1 MKKLLSLLLVVVL
14 SMVAFVGC
22 NDADAS
28 STEGP
33 AVEITLNKTEVV
45 LAIGEQ
51 FALEAEVKNSEES
64 VTWASSN
71 ASVVKVNKFG
81 MLQALALG
89 TADITAT
96 IGSTVATCKVS
107 VNPLLTA
114 DVESVTL
121 VAPVEGVDLGDLTSK
136 KVSFTA
142 NPELAAGEEL
152 TVVSSDPAI
161 AVYEEVELEDGTSEL
176 RIVAKGQGSAVI
188 TATAPNG
195 AKAEIAVSVQALNAA
210 PTALTFEIATEVAV
224 PEWCG
229 VFLAG
234 TLSAWGP
241 ADGFELTRVDDT
253 HFRGTFTF
261 DFSEIGDVAR
271 NAEYKFI
278 LSSKL
283 DNGDGTFTYG
293 ADTGWER
300 VNGSN
305 VDNRKIF
312 VNNDETIA
320 LEGIVFQSVPAN
332 PVKPDITNHINIT
345 LVFTAPVE
353 HSVHLIGPFCNWET
367 DKAPAFT
374 TTDNLTFNLS
384 VDYVGKADAFECKIK
399 DGTSDWTWN
408 YGSTDGITWTTGG
421 DNYMLPLTGEVDANN
436 EREVNVTWNINN
448 GSADAVVYNNQVT
461 INVTFA
467 NEVTHDVYLVGGVNG
482 WANGS
487 ADWKFETEDNKTF
500 TITFSY
506 ESKDAS
512 VDVKITDGDW
522 NAPFNYGMDGE
533 GNWLDGSN
541 DNFKL
546 SLEGTVDGT
555 TRTVVH
561 NFTINN

>member
-1 MKKLLSLLLVVVL
+1 MKKLLTLLLVVVL
-14 SMVAFVGC
+14 SMTAFIGC
-22 NDADAS
+22 KNEDS
-28 STEGP
+28 GSTNEGP

-161 AVYEEVELEDGTSEL
+161 AVYEEVELADGTSEL
-176 RIVAKGQGSAVI
+176 RIVAKAQGSAVI

-195 AKAEIAVSVQALNAA
+195 AQAEIAVSVQSLNAA

-241 ADGFELTRVDDT
+241 AEGFELARIDDT
-253 HFRGTFTF
+253 HFKGTFTF
-261 DFSEIGDVAR
+261 DFSEIGDAAR

-312 VNNDETIA
+312 VNNDETIV

-353 HSVHLIGPFCNWET
+353 HAVHLIGPFCNW
-367 DKAPAFT
+367 DLASSPAFT
-374 TTDNLTFNLS
+374 TSDNLTFKLS
-384 VDYVGKADAFECKIK
+384 VDYVGKADTFECKINK
-399 DGTSDWTWN
+399 GDWDWN
-408 YGSTDGITWTTGG
+408 YGSSDGITWTQGG

-436 EREVNVTWNINN
+436 ERDVNVTWNIFN
-448 GSADAVVYNNQVT
+448 GSADAIEYT
-461 INVTFA
+461 

-487 ADWKFETEDNKTF
+487 ADWKFETADNKTF
-500 TITFSY
+500 TITFTY

-522 NAPFNYGMDGE
+522 DAPFNYGMDNE

-541 DNFKL
+541 TNFKL

-555 TRTVVH
+555 TRTIVH

>member
-1 MKKLLSLLLVVVL
+1 MKKLLTLLLVVVL

-161 AVYEEVELEDGTSEL
+161 AVYEEVELADGTSEL
-176 RIVAKGQGSAVI
+176 RIVAKAQGSAVI

-195 AKAEIAVSVQALNAA
+195 AKAEIAVSVQSLNAA

-241 ADGFELTRVDDT
+241 AEGFELARVDDT
-253 HFRGTFTF
+253 HFKGTFTF
-261 DFSEIGDVAR
+261 DFSEIGDAAR

-353 HSVHLIGPFCNWET
+353 HAVHLIGPFCNW
-367 DKAPAFT
+367 DLASSPAFT
-374 TTDNLTFNLS
+374 TSDNLTFNLS
-384 VDYVGKADAFECKIK
+384 VEYVGKADTFECKINN
-399 DGTSDWTWN
+399 GTWDWN
-408 YGSTDGITWTTGG
+408 YGSSDGITWTQGG

-436 EREVNVTWNINN
+436 ERDVNVTWNIFN

-487 ADWKFETEDNKTF
+487 ADWKFETVDNKTF

-522 NAPFNYGMDGE
+522 DAPFNYGMDNE

-541 DNFKL
+541 TNFKL

-555 TRTVVH
+555 TRTIVH

>member
-1 MKKLLSLLLVVVL
+1 MKKLLTLLLVVVL
-14 SMVAFVGC
+14 SMTAFIGC
-22 NDADAS
+22 KDTDSS
-28 STEGP
+28 STNEGP

-96 IGSTVATCKVS
+96 IGSTVASCKVS

-161 AVYEEVELEDGTSEL
+161 AVYEEVELADGTSEL
-176 RIVAKGQGSAVI
+176 RIVAKAQGSAVI

-195 AKAEIAVSVQALNAA
+195 AKAEIAVSVQSLNAA
-210 PTALTFEIATEVAV
+210 PTALTFEIVTEVAV

-241 ADGFELTRVDDT
+241 AEGFELARIDDT
-253 HFRGTFTF
+253 HFKGTFSF

-312 VNNDETIA
+312 VNNDETIV

-353 HSVHLIGPFCNWET
+353 HGVYLIGPFCGWAISEDAKFAT
-367 DKAPAFT
+367 S
-374 TTDNLTFNLS
+374 DNLTFTLT
-384 VDYVGKADAFECKIK
+384 VTHRAWYEDEEFECKINK
-399 DGTSDWTWN
+399 GDWDWY
-408 YGSTDGITWTTGG
+408 YGSKDGITWTQGG

-436 EREVNVTWNINN
+436 ERDVNVTWNINN
-448 GSADAVVYNNQVT
+448 
-461 INVTFA
+461 
-467 NEVTHDVYLVGGVNG
+467 
-482 WANGS
+482 
-487 ADWKFETEDNKTF
+487 
-500 TITFSY
+500 
-506 ESKDAS
+506 
-512 VDVKITDGDW
+512 
-522 NAPFNYGMDGE
+522 
-533 GNWLDGSN
+533 
-541 DNFKL
+541 
-546 SLEGTVDGT
+546 
-555 TRTVVH
+555 
-561 NFTINN
+561 

>member
-1 MKKLLSLLLVVVL
+1 MKKLLTLLLVVVL
-14 SMVAFVGC
+14 SMTAFIGC
-22 NDADAS
+22 NNADSS
-28 STEGP
+28 STNEGP

-51 FALEAEVKNSEES
+51 FALEAEVTNSEES

-176 RIVAKGQGSAVI
+176 RIVAKAQGSAVI

-195 AKAEIAVSVQALNAA
+195 AKAEIAVSVQSLNAA

-241 ADGFELTRVDDT
+241 AKGFELERIDDT
-253 HFRGTFTF
+253 HFKGTFTF
-261 DFSEIGDVAR
+261 DFSEVGDAAR

-353 HSVHLIGPFCNWET
+353 HAVHLIGPFCNW
-367 DKAPAFT
+367 DLASSPAFT
-374 TTDNLTFNLS
+374 TSDNLTFNLS
-384 VDYVGKADAFECKIK
+384 VEYVGKADTFECKINN
-399 DGTSDWTWN
+399 GTWDWN
-408 YGSTDGITWTTGG
+408 YGSSDGITWTQGG
-421 DNYMLPLTGEVDANN
+421 DNYMLPLTGDVDSNN
-436 EREVNVTWNINN
+436 ERDVNVTWNIFN

-487 ADWKFETEDNKTF
+487 ADWKFETADNKTF

-522 NAPFNYGMDGE
+522 DAPFNYGMDNE
-533 GNWLDGSN
+533 GNWLENSN
-541 DNFKL
+541 TNFKL

-555 TRTVVH
+555 TRTIVH

>member
-1 MKKLLSLLLVVVL
+1 MKKLLTLLLVVVL
-14 SMVAFVGC
+14 SMTAFIGC
-22 NDADAS
+22 KDLGSS
-28 STEGP
+28 STNEGP

-51 FALEAEVKNSEES
+51 FALEAEVTNSEES

-161 AVYEEVELEDGTSEL
+161 AVYEEVELADGTSEL
-176 RIVAKGQGSAVI
+176 RIVAKAQGSAII

-195 AKAEIAVSVQALNAA
+195 AKAEIAVSVQSLNAA

-241 ADGFELTRVDDT
+241 AEGFELARIDDT
-253 HFRGTFTF
+253 HFKGTFTF
-261 DFSEIGDVAR
+261 DFSEIGDAAR

-353 HSVHLIGPFCNWET
+353 HAVHLIGPFCNWDLAT
-367 DKAPAFT
+367 SPAFT

-384 VDYVGKADAFECKIK
+384 VEYVGKADTFECKINN
-399 DGTSDWTWN
+399 GTWDWN
-408 YGSTDGITWTTGG
+408 YGSSDGITWTQGG

-436 EREVNVTWNINN
+436 ERDVNVTWNIFN

-487 ADWKFETEDNKTF
+487 ADWKFETADNKTF

-522 NAPFNYGMDGE
+522 DAPFNYGMDNE
-533 GNWLDGSN
+533 GNWIDGSN
-541 DNFKL
+541 TNFKL

-555 TRTVVH
+555 TRTIVH

>member
-1 MKKLLSLLLVVVL
+1 MKKLLTLLLVVVL
-14 SMVAFVGC
+14 SMTAFIGC
-22 NDADAS
+22 NGADSS
-28 STEGP
+28 STNEGP

-176 RIVAKGQGSAVI
+176 RIVAKAQGSAVI

-195 AKAEIAVSVQALNAA
+195 AKAEIAVSVQSLNAA

-241 ADGFELTRVDDT
+241 AEGFELARIDDT

-261 DFSEIGDVAR
+261 DFSETGDAAR

-353 HSVHLIGPFCNWET
+353 HAVHLIGPFCNW
-367 DKAPAFT
+367 DLASSPAFT
-374 TTDNLTFNLS
+374 TSDNLTFNLS
-384 VDYVGKADAFECKIK
+384 VEYVGKADTFECKINN
-399 DGTSDWTWN
+399 GTWDWN
-408 YGSTDGITWTTGG
+408 YGSSDGITWTQGG

-436 EREVNVTWNINN
+436 ERDVNVTWNIFN

-487 ADWKFETEDNKTF
+487 ADWKFETADNKTF

-522 NAPFNYGMDGE
+522 DAPFNYGMDNE
-533 GNWLDGSN
+533 GNWLENSN
-541 DNFKL
+541 TNFKL

-555 TRTVVH
+555 TRTIVH